1 MLKIAKRG
9 ALRTLGAL
17 GVLPRVRDSA
27 WRRNHLLILCY
38 HGISLEDE
46 HEWDSQFYVSPEHF
60 ESRLQLLVQGGHEVL
75 PLGVALDRWRA
86 NTLPE
91 RSVAITFDD
100 GTSDFR
106 HRAYPLLK
114 KYGMPATVYLT
125 TYYCENNWPVFKGFC
140 SYVLWKGRG
149 AVIDAAPIVGAAER
163 WDLRTENGR
172 KRALR
177 SIVDFADRRQLT
189 GREKT
194 ELAESVTYSLGLD
207 YESLVSKR
215 VFHLMTPSEVA
226 ELSGGGVDFQLHTH
240 RHRTPAD
247 RALFEREIQENRE
260 RIRSLTGDDPAHF
273 CYPSGIH
280 NADMVSWL
288 SEFNV
293 ISATTCDAGMVSPA
307 SHPLLLPRLIDTMQL
322 SPIEF
327 DGWLSGVASFLP
339 RRSYSPKEAE

>member
-9 ALRTLGAL
+9 TLHTLDAL

-60 ESRLQLLVQGGHEVL
+60 ESRLQLLVEGGHVVL
-75 PLGVALDRWRA
+75 PLGVALERLRSH
-86 NTLPE
+86 TLPE

-106 HRAYPLLK
+106 RRAYPLLK
-114 KYGMPATVYLT
+114 KYGLPATVYLT
-125 TYYCENNWPVFKGFC
+125 TYYCENNWPVFRGFC

-149 AVIDAAPIVGAAER
+149 TVIEAAPVVGATER
-163 WDLRTENGR
+163 WDLRTESGR

-177 SIVDFADRRQLT
+177 SIVEFADRRQLT

-194 ELAESVTYSLGLD
+194 ELAERVTYSLGLD
-207 YESLVSKR
+207 YQSLVSTR

-226 ELSGGGVDFQLHTH
+226 ELSGDGVDFQLHTH

-247 RALFEREIQENRE
+247 RTLFQREIQENRD
-260 RIRSLTGDDPAHF
+260 RIRSITGDDPTHF

-280 NADMVSWL
+280 RADMVSWL
-288 SEFNV
+288 PALDV
-293 ISATTCDAGMVSPA
+293 ISATTCDAGMVSST
-307 SHPLLLPRLIDTMQL
+307 SHPLLLPRLIDNMQL

-327 DGWLSGVASFLP
+327 EGWLTGVSSFLP
-339 RRSYSPKEAE
+339 RRSNAVQAEG